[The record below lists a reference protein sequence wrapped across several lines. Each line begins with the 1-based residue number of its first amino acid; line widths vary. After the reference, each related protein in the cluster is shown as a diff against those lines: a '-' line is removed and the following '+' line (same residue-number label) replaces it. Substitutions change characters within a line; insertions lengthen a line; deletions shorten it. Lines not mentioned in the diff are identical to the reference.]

1 MPLFDRKDKSRYAAF
16 TRRTLMTGGA
26 MGAVLGVLGV
36 RLYQLQILEGDQF
49 RTKSEENSVSARLVA
64 PLRGRIFDRFGV
76 ELATNRRNYRVL
88 IIPEQALGGV
98 DEAIDTIGKI
108 ILLTDRDRDRIMRD
122 IANNKKFVATT
133 IAENLTW
140 EQFAR
145 VNLQLPYLS
154 GIQPDVG
161 QTRDYPF
168 GEELSHVVGY
178 VAAASTKDQQSDTD
192 PLLALPGFR
201 IGKRGIEKSLEKD
214 LRGSA
219 GVSRVEVNAYGRVI
233 RELSR
238 DPGAPG
244 SDVWLTLDR
253 DLQKF
258 VVDRMADE
266 SCAVAVM
273 DVATGDVLALASTPG
288 YDPNLFNVG
297 ITQTQWKSLLENDH
311 RPLSDKAL
319 SGLYPPGS
327 TFKPAVA
334 LSALDAGA
342 ITPDFSINCT
352 GSLAFGN
359 HIFHCWQKH
368 GHGRVNLHR
377 GIAQSCDVYFYNV
390 ARRLGID
397 GLKAGAHRL
406 GLGNRTG
413 IEIPGERG
421 GVIPGRAWKEKTFGV
436 KWLEGE
442 TLNAGIGQGY
452 VLVTPLQLCTMAARI
467 ASRRAVSPRIVRVL
481 GREAQQRSQ
490 LTKLAFSDAA
500 IGAVQSAMNAVTN
513 EPMGTA
519 FKWRIPDA
527 GYEMA
532 GKTGTAQVRKIS
544 EAEHLSGVIKNDRLP
559 WKLRDHALFI
569 AYAPVSNPRYAAAIV
584 QEHGAVESHPHVQMV
599 RDILLYVQQR
609 DPLKRTP
616 GWPVSAAS
624 LDRDTVRL

>member
-26 MGAVLGVLGV
+26 IGAVLGALGV

-49 RTKSEENSVSARLVA
+49 RTKAEENSVSARLVA

-88 IIPEQALGGV
+88 IIPEQALEGV
-98 DEAIDTIGKI
+98 DEAVDTVGKI
-108 ILLTDRDRDRIMRD
+108 ILLTDHDRARIMRD
-122 IANNKKFVATT
+122 IDNNKKFVATT
-133 IAENLTW
+133 IAENLSW
-140 EQFAR
+140 EEFSR
-145 VNLQLPYLS
+145 INLHLPYLS

-168 GEELSHVVGY
+168 GEELSHVIGY
-178 VAAASTKDQQSDTD
+178 VAAVSKKDQDADTD

-201 IGKRGIEKSLEKD
+201 IGKRGIEKSWETE

-219 GVSRVEVNAYGRVI
+219 GISREEVNAYGRVI

-244 SDVWLTLDR
+244 NDVWLTLDQ

-258 VVDRMADE
+258 VVARMAEE
-266 SCAVAVM
+266 SCAIAVM

-297 ITQTQWKSLLENDH
+297 ITREQWKDLLNDDH

-327 TFKPAVA
+327 TFKPVVA
-334 LSALDAGA
+334 LSALAAGA
-342 ITPDFSINCT
+342 ITPDFSVNCT

-359 HIFHCWQKH
+359 YIFHCWQKH
-368 GHGRVNLHR
+368 GHGHVNLHR

-397 GLKAGAHRL
+397 GLEAGAHKL
-406 GLGNRTG
+406 GLGSRTG
-413 IEIPGERG
+413 IEIPGERT
-421 GVIPGRAWKEKTFGV
+421 GVVPGRAWKEKTFGA

-452 VLVTPLQLCTMAARI
+452 VLVTPLQLCTVAARI
-467 ASRRAVSPRIVRVL
+467 ASGKAVSPHVVRVV
-481 GREAQQRSQ
+481 GHEARQRPEIA
-490 LTKLAFSDAA
+490 KLPFPDTALV
-500 IGAVQSAMNAVTN
+500 AVQSGMNAVTN
-513 EPMGTA
+513 EPAGTA
-519 FKWRIPDA
+519 FKWRIPNP
-527 GYEMA
+527 GLEMA

-544 EAEHLSGVIKNDRLP
+544 EAEHLAGVIKNDKLP
-559 WKLRDHALFI
+559 WKLRDHALFM
-569 AYAPVSNPRYAAAIV
+569 AYAPVSNPRYAAAVV
-584 QEHGAVESHPHVQMV
+584 QEHGATEAHPHVQMI
-599 RDILLYVQQR
+599 RDILIYVQQR
-609 DPLKRTP
+609 DTLKRTP
-616 GWPVSAAS
+616 SWPVTAAA
-624 LDRDTVRL
+624 LDGTTGL

>member
-26 MGAVLGVLGV
+26 IGAILGALGV
-36 RLYQLQILEGDQF
+36 RLYQLQVLEGDQF
-49 RTKSEENSVSARLVA
+49 RTKAEENSVSARLVA

-88 IIPEQALGGV
+88 IIPEQALEGV
-98 DEAIDTIGKI
+98 DEAVDTVGKI
-108 ILLTDRDRDRIMRD
+108 ILLTDHDRDRIMRD
-122 IANNKKFVATT
+122 IGNNKKFVATT
-133 IAENLTW
+133 IAENLSW
-140 EQFAR
+140 EEYSR
-145 VNLQLPYLS
+145 LNLHLPYLS

-168 GEELSHVVGY
+168 GEELSHVLGY
-178 VAAASTKDQQSDTD
+178 VGAASQKDQEADAD
-192 PLLALPGFR
+192 PLLALPGFH
-201 IGKRGIEKSLEKD
+201 IGKRGIEKAEEKD

-244 SDVWLTLDR
+244 NDVWLTLDR

-258 VVDRMADE
+258 VVARMGDE
-266 SCAVAVM
+266 SCAIAVM
-273 DVATGDVLALASTPG
+273 DVTTGGVLALASTPG

-297 ITQTQWKSLLENDH
+297 ITQQQWKGLLDNDH

-342 ITPDFSINCT
+342 ITPDFSVNCT

-359 HIFHCWQKH
+359 YIFHCWQKH
-368 GHGRVNLHR
+368 GHGHVNLHR

-397 GLKAGAHRL
+397 GLEAGAHKL

-413 IEIPGERG
+413 IEIPGERT
-421 GVIPGRAWKEKTFGV
+421 GVVPGRAWKEKTFGA

-452 VLVTPLQLCTMAARI
+452 VLVTPLQLCTVAARI
-467 ASRRAVSPRIVRVL
+467 AGGKAVSPRIVRVP
-481 GREAQQRSQ
+481 GREAQQR
-490 LTKLAFSDAA
+490 LEAAKLPFSDAA
-500 IGAVQSAMNAVTN
+500 LAAVRSGMNAVTN
-513 EPMGTA
+513 EPVGTA
-519 FKWRIPDA
+519 FRWRIPDP
-527 GYEMA
+527 GFEMA

-569 AYAPVSNPRYAAAIV
+569 AYAPVSNPRYAAAVV
-584 QEHGAVESHPHVQMV
+584 QEHGATEAHPHVQMV
-599 RDILLYVQQR
+599 RDILLYAQQR

-616 GWPVSAAS
+616 SWPVNAAA
-624 LDRDTVRL
+624 LDGGANGL